1 MKKLYVNPFLEVQ
14 EINVTDMLLISGVEF
29 GGQDDNEIIEDWPW

>member
-29 GGQDDNEIIEDWPW
+29 GGKDDNEIIEDWPW